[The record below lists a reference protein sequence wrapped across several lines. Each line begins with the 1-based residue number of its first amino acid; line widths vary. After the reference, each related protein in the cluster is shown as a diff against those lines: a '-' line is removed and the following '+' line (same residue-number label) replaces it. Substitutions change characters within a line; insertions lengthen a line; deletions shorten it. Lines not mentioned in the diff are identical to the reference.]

1 MLFVSGSSRRTNSA
15 SRSIDPMLACKSL
28 PRSAVIK
35 FVSRK
40 EISVNVRRSRTGR
53 VGTISSNFTR
63 LQIIFDHRFDI
74 NSRLSKIIVNK
85 FYLSLGINVRGIK
98 CDRLQTANINIV
110 AEPKNVRK
118 NAKKR
123 LVGPLRWRPGNCKAP
138 KLETALYQFEIFT
151 RIKVAGIGCG
161 RPLRIGLNDIEAQ
174 LTAHKIRTAV
184 AGKMLH
190 PLIFEQL

>member
-1 MLFVSGSSRRTNSA
+1 
-15 SRSIDPMLACKSL
+15 MLACKSL

-85 FYLSLGINVRGIK
+85 FFLSLGRNLRGIK
-98 CDRLQTANINIV
+98 RDRLGTADINVV
-110 AEPKNVRK
+110 AEANDIRK
-118 NAKKR
+118 NAEKG
-123 LVGPLRWRPGNCKAP
+123 LVGPLRRRPGNGKAP
-138 KLETALYQFEIFT
+138 DLETALYQFEVF
-151 RIKVAGIGCG
+151 A
-161 RPLRIGLNDIEAQ
+161 
-174 LTAHKIRTAV
+174 
-184 AGKMLH
+184 
-190 PLIFEQL
+190 